1 MNMRPCVKVTVSNS
15 KNVIERT
22 HACTLYR
29 RSSQGY
35 GFKSTCAFFLCLS
48 WCTTIYIRSVET
60 FSESIRRVYFKSSTK
75 RCMQS
80 DWKRNTGYANLLSG
94 RIQCL
99 SKFKYRCERSMF
111 TDIHSTNKIKYI
123 MHSNPC
129 MFYTREKH

>member
-1 MNMRPCVKVTVSNS
+1 MYMRPCIKVTVSNS

-35 GFKSTCAFFLCLS
+35 VLKVHVQTFLCLS
-48 WCTTIYIRSVET
+48 WCTTIYIRTVET
-60 FSESIRRVYFKSSTK
+60 FSESSRRVYFKSSTK

-80 DWKRNTGYANLLSG
+80 DWKRNTGNAILLSS

-99 SKFKYRCERSMF
+99 SKFKYTCERSMF